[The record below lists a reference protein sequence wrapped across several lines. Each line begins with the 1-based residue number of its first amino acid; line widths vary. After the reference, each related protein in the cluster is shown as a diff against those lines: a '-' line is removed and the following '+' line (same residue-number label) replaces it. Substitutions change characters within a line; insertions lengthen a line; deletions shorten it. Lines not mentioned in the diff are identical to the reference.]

1 METLRNS
8 PHQFWYYNNGI
19 TALCS
24 SIQKKMVG
32 GSSRDTGIF
41 ECRGVTI
48 VNGAQTVGAA
58 ATAFSQ
64 DHRSVENARILLRLI
79 SLDQCPPEF
88 AISVTRS
95 TNTQNRIELR
105 DFVSLDE
112 QQQRLQ
118 TELQLDDVRYVYKS
132 GDSIAS
138 TDNGFDLD
146 EATVALACAHQD
158 VALSVQAKREIGK
171 LWEDTSKQP
180 YRTHFNQ
187 ALSGRRLWRLV
198 QIQRRVDSQ
207 LRLLGPKEIGAR
219 SNDTGSWE

>member
-1 METLRNS
+1 M
-8 PHQFWYYNNGI
+8 
-19 TALCS
+19 
-24 SIQKKMVG
+24 
-32 GSSRDTGIF
+32 
-41 ECRGVTI
+41 
-48 VNGAQTVGAA
+48 
-58 ATAFSQ
+58 
-64 DHRSVENARILLRLI
+64 
-79 SLDQCPPEF
+79 
-88 AISVTRS
+88 
-95 TNTQNRIELR
+95 
-105 DFVSLDE
+105 SLDE